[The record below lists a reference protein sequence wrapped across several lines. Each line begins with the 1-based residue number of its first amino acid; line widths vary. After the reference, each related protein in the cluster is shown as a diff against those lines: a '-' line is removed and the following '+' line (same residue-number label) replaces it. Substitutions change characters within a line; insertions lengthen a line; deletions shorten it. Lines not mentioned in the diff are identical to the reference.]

1 MAARSILGLKV
12 LLWISALSPAGWIAV
27 GAFRGWLGANPIEKV
42 THVTG
47 LSALILLLLTL
58 AVTPF
63 RRMAGW
69 NRVIQLRRP
78 LGLFAFFYAFLHFS
92 IWMVLD
98 LGFEFSWISEDI
110 MERPYIT
117 VGFTGFVLLIPL
129 AVTSTR
135 GWIRRLGRRW
145 AALHRLVYIT
155 AALGVIHFYWLVK
168 ADTSLPLLFAGI
180 LTVLLGSRIAPW
192 HEKLR
197 RRRATAVSRGEPLSA
212 GSRVGIPESGPLHPG
227 SR

>member
-1 MAARSILGLKV
+1 MTARSVLGLKV
-12 LLWISALSPAGWIAV
+12 LLWVSALTPAAWIAG
-27 GAFRGWLGANPIEKV
+27 GAFRGWLGVNPIEKV

-47 LSALILLLLTL
+47 LSALVLLLLTL
-58 AVTPF
+58 AVTPV

-69 NRVIQLRRP
+69 NRLIQLRRP

-92 IWMVLD
+92 TWMALD
-98 LGFEFSWISEDI
+98 LGFQLSWISEDI

-117 VGFTGFVLLIPL
+117 VGFTAFVLLIPL

-145 AALHRLVYIT
+145 ATLHRLVYIT
-155 AALGVIHFYWLVK
+155 ATLGVIHFYWLVK

-180 LTVLLGSRIAPW
+180 LTLLLASRIGSW
-192 HEKLR
+192 HEKRKRRQAASAR
-197 RRRATAVSRGEPLSA
+197 RRQQLST
-212 GSRVGIPESGPLHPG
+212 S
-227 SR
+227 

>member
-1 MAARSILGLKV
+1 MTARHLLGLKV
-12 LLWISALSPAGWIAV
+12 LLWISALAPAAWMAV
-27 GAFRGWLGANPIEKV
+27 GALRGWLGVNPIEKV

-47 LSALILLLLTL
+47 LSALTLLLVTL
-58 AVTPF
+58 AITPI
-63 RRMAGW
+63 RRIARW
-69 NRVIQLRRP
+69 NRIIQLRRP
-78 LGLFAFFYAFLHFS
+78 LGLFAFFYALLHFS
-92 IWMVLD
+92 IWMALD

-155 AALGVIHFYWLVK
+155 ATLGIIHFYWLVK

-192 HEKLR
+192 QEKRRR
-197 RRRATAVSRGEPLSA
+197 RRRATATTSRSKPLSVA
-212 GSRVGIPESGPLHPG
+212 
-227 SR
+227 

>member
-1 MAARSILGLKV
+1 MTARSVRGLKV
-12 LLWISALSPAGWIAV
+12 LLWVSALAPAAWIAA
-27 GAFRGWLGANPIEKV
+27 GAFRGWLGVNPIEKV

-47 LSALILLLLTL
+47 LSALVLLLLTL
-58 AVTPF
+58 AVTPV
-63 RRMAGW
+63 RRMARW
-69 NRVIQLRRP
+69 NRLIQLRRP

-98 LGFEFSWISEDI
+98 LGFQLSWISEDI

-117 VGFTGFVLLIPL
+117 VGFTAFVLLIPL

-145 AALHRLVYIT
+145 ATLHRLVYIT
-155 AALGVIHFYWLVK
+155 ATLGVIHFYWLVK

-180 LTVLLGSRIAPW
+180 LTLLLASRIGPW
-192 HEKLR
+192 REKRKR
-197 RRRATAVSRGEPLSA
+197 RQAASARRAHRLST
-212 GSRVGIPESGPLHPG
+212 G
-227 SR
+227 

>member
-1 MAARSILGLKV
+1 MTARSVRGLKV
-12 LLWISALSPAGWIAV
+12 LLWVSALAPAAWIAA
-27 GAFRGWLGANPIEKV
+27 GAFRGWLGVNPIEKV

-47 LSALILLLLTL
+47 LSALVLLLLTL
-58 AVTPF
+58 AVTPV
-63 RRMAGW
+63 RRMARW
-69 NRVIQLRRP
+69 NRLIQLRRP

-98 LGFEFSWISEDI
+98 LGFQLSWISEDI

-117 VGFTGFVLLIPL
+117 VGFTAFVLLIPL

-145 AALHRLVYIT
+145 ATLHRLVYIT
-155 AALGVIHFYWLVK
+155 ATLGVIHFYWLVK

-180 LTVLLGSRIAPW
+180 LTLLLASRIGPW
-192 HEKLR
+192 REKRKR
-197 RRRATAVSRGEPLSA
+197 RQAASARRAHQLST
-212 GSRVGIPESGPLHPG
+212 G
-227 SR
+227 

>member
-1 MAARSILGLKV
+1 MTARGVVRLRV
-12 LLWISALSPAGWIAV
+12 LLWVSALAPAAWMAV

-58 AVTPF
+58 SVTPV
-63 RRMAGW
+63 RRIARW
-69 NRVIQLRRP
+69 NRIIQLRRP
-78 LGLFAFFYAFLHFS
+78 LGLFAFLYAFLHFS
-92 IWMVLD
+92 TWMALD

-110 MERPYIT
+110 MQRPYIT

-145 AALHRLVYIT
+145 ATLHRLVYIT
-155 AALGVIHFYWLVK
+155 ATLGVIHFYWLVK

-192 HEKLR
+192 QEKR
-197 RRRATAVSRGEPLSA
+197 RRRRRHAAATSRGRPLSA
-212 GSRVGIPESGPLHPG
+212 G
-227 SR
+227 